1 MMVTVPK
8 WLQYFYPSPEWEIK
22 DAENSVYI
30 TFDDGPHPE
39 ITPKVLDILDEYNA
53 KATFFCVGDNV
64 RKYPETY
71 QQIIQRGHQTG
82 NHTFNHLNGWKTK
95 NKNYFSNIDK
105 AAGFIKS
112 NLFRPPYGKISPLQI
127 KELKKRYRIIM
138 WSVLTYDFNRKLTP
152 EKCLKNAL
160 TGLKPG
166 SIIVFHDSEKSDK
179 NMLYALP
186 EFLKRC
192 NDAGLKVKSI

>member
-22 DAENSVYI
+22 DAKDSVYI

-39 ITPKVLDILDEYNA
+39 ITPKVLNILDEYNA

-105 AAGFIKS
+105 AAGLL
-112 NLFRPPYGKISPLQI
+112 NPTC
-127 KELKKRYRIIM
+127 
-138 WSVLTYDFNRKLTP
+138 SVLLTVKL
-152 EKCLKNAL
+152 
-160 TGLKPG
+160 
-166 SIIVFHDSEKSDK
+166 V
-179 NMLYALP
+179 
-186 EFLKRC
+186 RC
-192 NDAGLKVKSI
+192 K